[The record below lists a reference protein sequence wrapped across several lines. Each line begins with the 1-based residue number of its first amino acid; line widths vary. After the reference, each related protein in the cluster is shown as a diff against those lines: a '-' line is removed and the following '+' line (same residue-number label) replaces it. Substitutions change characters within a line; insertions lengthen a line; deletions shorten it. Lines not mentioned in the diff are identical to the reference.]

1 MEPNKGLDFE
11 SIIFEY
17 IDKIRYLLNLDQWSS
32 IFLDFSKNELW
43 VLLFLYRNKSAN
55 MTQISEYI
63 GAPLNTTTGIVGRL
77 ENKLMVERKRDDN
90 DRRVVNIIITRK
102 ANEFIEKEKKII
114 EYFFKE
120 VYKALT
126 DEEKIAAINIFNKFV
141 SVLIKRKDNVMEEN
155 KSIKKVK
162 RIIIE

>member
-11 SIIFEY
+11 SIIFNY
-17 IDKIRYLLNLDQWSS
+17 IDKLRLLLNLDQWSS

-43 VLLFLYRNKSAN
+43 VLLFLYRNQSAN

-63 GAPLNTTTGIVGRL
+63 GAPLNTTTGVVGRL
-77 ENKLMVERKRDDN
+77 ENKLMVERKRDN
-90 DRRVVNIIITRK
+90 EDRRIVNIIITRK

-114 EYFFKE
+114 EYFLKE
-120 VYKALT
+120 IYNALT

-141 SVLIKRKDNVMEEN
+141 SVLMKRKDNVMEEN
-155 KSIKKVK
+155 KSVKKVK